1 MVALGAE
8 LRRQLPPWQRRARM
22 MQAMQVHVEDQQAER
37 RRQPQVAREFRPVD
51 RRGEVIDIVEHRDHH
66 ATRDQKAHQHRPI
79 GAEHDRRSADQRPG
93 EQRVGADHAQPLRI
107 EELPARR
114 GADRGERRIIA
125 AIHPVDDAADRR
137 ARQAA
142 SQRRGDFRKIQ
153 SKYQRS
159 KEAETR
165 LHPRRHRGIVDVRPI
180 DRIAIVLMV
189 RQVAEAQHVERRAE
203 QHRHQAPGLQVAL
216 PVLMKAA
223 MDRLV
228 MQRPEE
234 IREQRDRRQQPAPA
248 RVERQQ
254 PQR

>member
-1 MVALGAE
+1 
-8 LRRQLPPWQRRARM
+8 M
-22 MQAMQVHVEDQQAER
+22 M
-37 RRQPQVAREFRPVD
+37 
-51 RRGEVIDIVEHRDHH
+51 
-66 ATRDQKAHQHRPI
+66 
-79 GAEHDRRSADQRPG
+79 
-93 EQRVGADHAQPLRI
+93 
-107 EELPARR
+107 
-114 GADRGERRIIA
+114 
-125 AIHPVDDAADRR
+125 
-137 ARQAA
+137 
-142 SQRRGDFRKIQ
+142 
-153 SKYQRS
+153 
-159 KEAETR
+159 
-165 LHPRRHRGIVDVRPI
+165 
-180 DRIAIVLMV
+180 